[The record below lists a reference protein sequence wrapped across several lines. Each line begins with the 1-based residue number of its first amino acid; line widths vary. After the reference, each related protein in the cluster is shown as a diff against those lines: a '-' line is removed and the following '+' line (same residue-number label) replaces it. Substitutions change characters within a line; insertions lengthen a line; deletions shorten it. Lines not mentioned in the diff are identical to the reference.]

1 MLSDRQK
8 SFWKFTFFYFLE
20 GAPIGFLWWALPTL
34 LKQTQWKIED
44 ITYFTALLAFP
55 WTLKFLWAPLVD
67 KQSQKWGYRNVIL
80 LCQLGMIVGV
90 VPVALYFH
98 SLPFAWFGGLLV
110 AHAICAAT
118 QDVAIDGWA
127 MASVGENDRGRL
139 NAAMQAGML
148 TARWA
153 FGAGLLLIPNISV
166 NLGLCMIAGLVCSA
180 PFVMLLLKNQRAPES
195 AEHAVGAWLWGRA
208 RNPAVLRNLGIALLS
223 GAGFEAIGA
232 VAGPALLALGYV
244 QTEIGWFYTAS
255 VIVMIVGSWVGGV
268 AADKVGH
275 ARAFLRTI
283 VALFVLCAA
292 AGFAHSSGSSLF
304 LVFLILVYMAI
315 GTFTAVSYSYFMDKS
330 ANEEYPATMFSTFM
344 AGTNGCEAASAFL
357 VGRLVAQWNYG
368 TAFIV
373 MGALS
378 LLSCPLFKVVE
389 TSRDSMRE
397 NDHPHPGP

>member
-1 MLSDRQK
+1 MISNRQK
-8 SFWKFTFFYFLE
+8 SFLKFTFFYFLE

-44 ITYFTALLAFP
+44 ITYVTALLAFP

-67 KQSQKWGYRNVIL
+67 KQSQKWGYRTVII
-80 LCQLGMIVGV
+80 LCQLGMICGV

-98 SLPFAWFGGLLV
+98 SLSLSWFGGLLV
-110 AHAICAAT
+110 IHAICAAT

-127 MASVGENDRGRL
+127 MASVEETERGRL

-166 NLGLCMIAGLVCSA
+166 NLGLGMIAGLVCTA
-180 PFVMLLLKNQRAPES
+180 PFVMLFLKNEKAPPS
-195 AEHAVGAWLWGRA
+195 SEHAVGTWLIGRA
-208 RNPAVLRNLGIALLS
+208 KSPVVLRNLGIALLS

-232 VAGPALLALGYV
+232 VAGPALLSLGYER
-244 QTEIGWFYTAS
+244 TEIGWFYTGS
-255 VIVMIVGSWVGGV
+255 VGMMILGSWLGGV
-268 AADKVGH
+268 AADRVGH
-275 ARAFLRTI
+275 ARAFFRTI
-283 VALFVLCAA
+283 LGVFLLCAA
-292 AGFAHSSGSSLF
+292 AGTAHVYGSALF
-304 LVFLILVYMAI
+304 LFFLIFVYLGI

-357 VGRLVAQWNYG
+357 CGRLVAQWNYG

-373 MGALS
+373 MGLLS
-378 LLSCPLFKVVE
+378 LLSCPLFRRE
-389 TSRDSMRE
+389 THSIKA
-397 NDHPHPGP
+397 